1 MCRCKCSCTGRQHS
15 GPHERGV
22 PEKCLIGFVRAE
34 QAEKGGKGCT
44 VELAYGGTHPLKLYG
59 VAWRKSSYSNP
70 SGNCVETARL
80 PAGRVAVRDSKRP
93 GPVLIFTHGDWAAFL
108 AAVRAAT
115 IP

>member
-1 MCRCKCSCTGRQHS
+1 MDLS
-15 GPHERGV
+15 
-22 PEKCLIGFVRAE
+22 
-34 QAEKGGKGCT
+34 
-44 VELAYGGTHPLKLYG
+44 YGGAHPLQLRG

-93 GPVLIFTHGDWAAFL
+93 GPVLIFSRGEWGAFMT
-108 AAVRAAT
+108 AVRAAS